1 MAKYAPLH
9 EHLKSQIKVEI
20 VMDFDEIEKIIGSK
34 LPPSARKYSA
44 WWAKGEAG
52 QHVQKRAWLDA
63 GYIVENFDI
72 IRQRVT
78 FQRRRS

>member
-1 MAKYAPLH
+1 MAKYDALH
-9 EHLKSQIKVEI
+9 DYLKCQTKAEI
-20 VMDFDEIEKIIGSK
+20 ILDFMEIEKILGDQ
-34 LPPSARKYSA
+34 LPPSARKHSA

-78 FQRRRS
+78 FHRRKK